1 VQASVDWKGPVYIRI
16 GRGFEPRVYTDDK
29 FDFTIGKASEMRPG
43 TDVTVIA
50 CGTPLVAAVDAAD
63 FLKKNDGLSVRVINM
78 HTIKPID
85 REAIEKAV
93 MDTRRIITFEDHSI
107 IGGLGSAV
115 AEVIADLGKGCAFKR
130 VGIPDE
136 FSPVGYPDDL
146 YHHYKLD
153 SEGVIDT
160 VREVMGKEFEEDEDW
175 QDEF

>member
-1 VQASVDWKGPVYIRI
+1 L
-16 GRGFEPRVYTDDK
+16 T
-29 FDFTIGKASEMRPG
+29 
-43 TDVTVIA
+43 
-50 CGTPLVAAVDAAD
+50 VDAAD
-63 FLKKNDGLSVRVINM
+63 FLKKNDGLSVRVLNM

-136 FSPVGYPDDL
+136 FSPVGYPEDL

-153 SEGVIDT
+153 SDGIIET
-160 VREVMGKEFEEDEDW
+160 VREVTGKEFEEDEDW
-175 QDEF
+175 QDELINKKALCPTKTISWQGSCFGRRCPRESLDRRRPEDARKVPWFQ